1 MRTIPHLT
9 DIVATIQQRSCVL
22 FLGAA
27 VHAPPPADQEHRWP
41 ADQRPPMGAALAA
54 RLAARSGFTE
64 RRPGEGA
71 SDLLR
76 VALDYE
82 IEKKRGALVDAVR
95 DEVQRGKRG
104 SPLIQALARLDFP
117 VVITTNFDTHFED
130 ALYAA
135 GRRPIICVYRNNLEA
150 TERTDDYPS
159 LYPSPQEPF
168 VVKIHGDINRG
179 SDSIVITEEDYI
191 QFVLRMSDK
200 GPYDPVPEVARAYLA
215 KCATLFLGYSLRD
228 YNLRLLFRTLR
239 WRISTAPPTYSV
251 DFRPDPLVQEVLE
264 RRSGQV
270 SYIVEDVWEF
280 VPALV
285 EAVQGARV
293 PTL

>member
-1 MRTIPHLT
+1 
-9 DIVATIQQRSCVL
+9 
-22 FLGAA
+22 
-27 VHAPPPADQEHRWP
+27 
-41 ADQRPPMGAALAA
+41 MGAALAS
-54 RLAARSGFTE
+54 RLAARSGFVR
-64 RRPGEGA
+64 RRPGENA

-82 IEKKRGALVDAVR
+82 IEKLRGGLVDAIR

-104 SPLIQALARLDFP
+104 SPLLQSLARLDFP

-130 ALYAA
+130 ALYSV
-135 GRRPIICVYRNNLEA
+135 GKRPFVCTYRNNLEA

-159 LYPSPQEPF
+159 LHPSPEEPF
-168 VVKIHGDINRG
+168 VVKIHGDINRAA
-179 SDSIVITEEDYI
+179 DSIVITEEDYI

-200 GPYDPVPEVARAYLA
+200 GPYDPIPEVARAYLA
-215 KCATLFLGYSLRD
+215 KCATLFVGYSLRD

-239 WRISTAPPTYSV
+239 WRISAAPPTYSV
-251 DFRPDPLVQEVLE
+251 DFTPDPLVQEVLE

-285 EAVQGARV
+285 EAVQGAGAL
-293 PTL
+293 TT